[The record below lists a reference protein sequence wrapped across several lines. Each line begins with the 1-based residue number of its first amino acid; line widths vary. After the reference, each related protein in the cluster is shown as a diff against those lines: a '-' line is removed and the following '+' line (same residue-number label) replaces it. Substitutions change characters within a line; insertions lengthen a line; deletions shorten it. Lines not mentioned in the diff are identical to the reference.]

1 MIARCESVDGVWPRL
16 VHDNYPPWPGRQL
29 TASSHKQT
37 TGVLY
42 RILLHIAILFWPFS
56 KTFLLFFSPLKP
68 ANACIRRS
76 SCFCHVYASGR
87 FFFCISA
94 LFTLLAG
101 RTPLL
106 SEKAV
111 FRLAAPYVGRFSAPS
126 PHMQPPARGAAPSS
140 SEPSIPS
147 CPRFDCFFSAAEGFF
162 SVGSLFFSSLRPSF
176 SPFPELYAVKIQQK
190 NTLFPS
196 STAFSPEIS
205 EAAHRRQRPS
215 AKKEGLTALHRTPA
229 FSRLFTV
236 CTRRLHTY
244 HRRRPFLHPCPFV
257 PYAARETNTRRGGG
271 RFLPFASCT
280 RTSHAAYFLTRVR
293 SSHVPAVSSTHPR
306 KVHGVLLS

>member
-76 SCFCHVYASGR
+76 SCFCHVYASVW
-87 FFFCISA
+87 FQFYISV

-126 PHMQPPARGAAPSS
+126 PHMQPPARSEAPSS

-162 SVGSLFFSSLRPSF
+162 LSALCFF
-176 SPFPELYAVKIQQK
+176 
-190 NTLFPS
+190 
-196 STAFSPEIS
+196 
-205 EAAHRRQRPS
+205 H
-215 AKKEGLTALHRTPA
+215 
-229 FSRLFTV
+229 
-236 CTRRLHTY
+236 
-244 HRRRPFLHPCPFV
+244 PFV
-257 PYAARETNTRRGGG
+257 LLFRRS
-271 RFLPFASCT
+271 PNCMQ
-280 RTSHAAYFLTRVR
+280 
-293 SSHVPAVSSTHPR
+293 
-306 KVHGVLLS
+306 